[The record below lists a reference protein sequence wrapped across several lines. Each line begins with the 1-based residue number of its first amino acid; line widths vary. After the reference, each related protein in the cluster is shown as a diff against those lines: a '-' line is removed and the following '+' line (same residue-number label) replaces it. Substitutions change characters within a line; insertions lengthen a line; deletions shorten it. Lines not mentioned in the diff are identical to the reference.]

1 MQQHVHHR
9 IYSKLAWA
17 LMNRWYLD
25 SFHRCEDLGLIEIKP
40 GTTTSDVECGQKV
53 QVAVIVGTIVCI
65 VLVVVLTL
73 VIFVKMRRKCNR
85 NIGKCFILIY
95 KIYYIPRKYWLK
107 IVFQTVLFNQLG
119 ILRQKHVQ
127 MKMYVNL

>member
-25 SFHRCEDLGLIEIKP
+25 SFDRCEDLGLIEIKP

-53 QVAVIVGTIVCI
+53 QVALIVIIIACI
-65 VLVVVLTL
+65 VVVLAVVGL
-73 VIFVKMRRKCNR
+73 YLKMRRKCNR

-119 ILRQKHVQ
+119 ILRQKQIQ